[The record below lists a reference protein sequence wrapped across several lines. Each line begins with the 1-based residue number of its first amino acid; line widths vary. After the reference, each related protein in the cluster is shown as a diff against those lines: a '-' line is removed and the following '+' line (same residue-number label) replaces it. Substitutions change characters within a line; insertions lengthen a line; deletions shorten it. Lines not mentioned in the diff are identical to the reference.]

1 MSQPE
6 SKTSSDA
13 TKRGKSQDRPQ
24 QEHSQSKSQR
34 SSESDRGAAQE
45 AEHPDAPPRQA
56 SPFPLASSSTSYSQ
70 PYRDDPDETSDHLV
84 RYEPRP
90 IDEPEGDDEEEQR
103 GIAAERARPRKAWR
117 ASLRIF
123 WLRNMGMFLVLLAQM
138 FGASMNVMTQILEIH
153 SSMHPFQVLFARMSI
168 TAVASYL
175 YMWYAQVPAPF
186 GIRPVRKLLLLRA
199 TFGFLG
205 VYGLYYSV
213 QYLPLSEATVITFLA
228 PILTCYACSFLIP
241 GETFT
246 RRQQLA
252 ALVSLIG
259 VVLIARPFSSRS
271 NQSKGNTT
279 TTTPAPTEDESPNDT
294 DSFHHVLATV
304 VAFVGVLGASGAYTT
319 IRVIGRRAH
328 PLVSVTYFSSV
339 TTIISL
345 VAMVAV
351 PSIPFRLPSTATE
364 WILLT
369 GLGVCGFLLQF
380 LLTAGLSYVPPASV
394 RDKGAQAR
402 QGSKA
407 TNMVYTQM
415 LFALFYDKVIW
426 GSTMSPVSWAGSAL
440 ILACAVYVA
449 VAQEGRREEV
459 KKEIVGEPNLT
470 PPKEEEEE
478 EEETDVQAEVSRR
491 ERNQQPPYTDD
502 EEAAHGEP
510 PNSQNGSDTRV

>member
-1 MSQPE
+1 MSPPD
-6 SKTSSDA
+6 SKPSSGFPPQDKS
-13 TKRGKSQDRPQ
+13 KRGQSSLACDSRPLTDENQ
-24 QEHSQSKSQR
+24 PLLSPSKH
-34 SSESDRGAAQE
+34 SSEGGHELRYSDE
-45 AEHPDAPPRQA
+45 ADHPDAPLRQA
-56 SPFPLASSSTSYSQ
+56 SPLSVPAPHQ
-70 PYRDDPDETSDHLV
+70 PYRDDPDETPDHLV

-90 IDEPEGDDEEEQR
+90 IDDTADTDDR
-103 GIAAERARPRKAWR
+103 DLAAERARPRKAWR

-228 PILTCYACSFLIP
+228 PILTCYACSLLIP
-241 GETFT
+241 GETFSG
-246 RRQQLA
+246 RQQFA

-259 VVLIARPFSSRS
+259 VVLIARPFSSRPGKPHS
-271 NQSKGNTT
+271 
-279 TTTPAPTEDESPNDT
+279 TTPADDGTETPNDT
-294 DSFHHVLATV
+294 DSFHHILATI
-304 VAFVGVLGASGAYTT
+304 VAFAGVLGASGAYTT

-345 VAMVAV
+345 AAMLLV
-351 PSIPFRLPSTATE
+351 PGVPFRLPSTPTE

-380 LLTAGLSYVPPASV
+380 LLTAGLSYVAPRSV
-394 RDKGAQAR
+394 QAQGVKAR
-402 QGSKA
+402 QGNKA

-415 LFALFYDKVIW
+415 LFAVFYDKVVW
-426 GSTMSPVSWAGSAL
+426 GVTMAPVSWAGSVL

-449 VAQEGRREEV
+449 VAQEGPRAV
-459 KKEIVGEPNLT
+459 
-470 PPKEEEEE
+470 PKEDGEGEA
-478 EEETDVQAEVSRR
+478 AEVVGQEQGSSGV
-491 ERNQQPPYTDD
+491 
-502 EEAAHGEP
+502 EESG
-510 PNSQNGSDTRV
+510 RVEC